1 MDRPTATTTTAISK
15 HVVVFVIVEHQHD
28 TADEP
33 EEPKERLVLESAN
46 DERRRS
52 DVAAKVRVDQE
63 PLEPERID
71 LSCRLDHA
79 TGAQLALPVRC

>member
-1 MDRPTATTTTAISK
+1 MDRPTATTTAAISK

-46 DERRRS
+46 DERWRS
-52 DVAAKVRVDQE
+52 NAAAKVGFNQE
-63 PLEPERID
+63 PLELERVD
-71 LSCRLDHA
+71 LSGRLDHA